1 MERVLQKEPQL
12 KYWNWLN
19 KLKDQFK
26 IKALSFIGRCVF
38 QLLFLLNKVKIH
50 GEDNL
55 LQLAKA
61 GKPIMV
67 CVWHGRLLFPS
78 WYIRLKMTNLH
89 AIASRHS
96 DAEIM
101 ARILKHWGYSLIRG
115 STRKGGK
122 AVVQKMADVFKN
134 GGIVAVT
141 NDGPKGPPKIAKA
154 GSTGL
159 AIKYNVN
166 MITITGSA
174 TKYWQMK
181 SWDKFMLPKPFGRID
196 ILVAPPLQIDIPPAN
211 NEEEIKL
218 LSDYMNHYQ
227 DEVDRMTGKI

>member
-1 MERVLQKEPQL
+1 M
-12 KYWNWLN
+12 
-19 KLKDQFK
+19 
-26 IKALSFIGRCVF
+26 KAFSFVGRWIF

-50 GEDNL
+50 GGNNL
-55 LQLAKA
+55 FKLAKA

-89 AIASRHS
+89 AIASHHS

-101 ARILKHWGYSLIRG
+101 ARILKHWGYGLIRG
-115 STRKGGK
+115 STKKGGK
-122 AVVQKMADVFKN
+122 AVVSQMIDTFKK
-134 GGIVAVT
+134 GGIIAIT
-141 NDGPKGPPKIAKA
+141 NDGPKGPSRISKP
-154 GSTGL
+154 GSTGVAL
-159 AIKYNVN
+159 KYNVN

>member
-1 MERVLQKEPQL
+1 M
-12 KYWNWLN
+12 
-19 KLKDQFK
+19 KDQFK
-26 IKALSFIGRCVF
+26 MKALSFIGRCVF
-38 QLLFLLNKVKIH
+38 QLLFLLNKIKIH

-55 LQLAKA
+55 LQLAQA

-78 WYIRLKMTNLH
+78 WYIRLNMTNLH

-101 ARILKHWGYSLIRG
+101 ARILKHWGYNLIRG

-122 AVVQKMADVFKN
+122 AVVQKMANVFKN

-141 NDGPKGPPKIAKA
+141 NDGPKGPPRIAKA

-174 TKYWQMK
+174 TQYWQMK

-211 NEEEIKL
+211 NEEEVKL

>member
-26 IKALSFIGRCVF
+26 MKALSFIGRCVF

-174 TKYWQMK
+174 TQYWQMK

>member
-1 MERVLQKEPQL
+1 M
-12 KYWNWLN
+12 
-19 KLKDQFK
+19 KL
-26 IKALSFIGRCVF
+26 ICLSFIGRWVF
-38 QLLFLLNKVKIH
+38 QLLFFLNKVKIH
-50 GEDNL
+50 GEENL
-55 LQLAKA
+55 LKLAKS

-67 CVWHGRLLFPS
+67 CVWHGRLVFPS

-89 AIASRHS
+89 AIASHHS

-101 ARILKHWGYSLIRG
+101 ARILKHWGYGLIRG
-115 STRKGGK
+115 STKKGGK
-122 AVVQKMADVFKN
+122 GVVLEMAEVFRN

-141 NDGPKGPPKIAKA
+141 NDGPKGPPRIAKA

-166 MITITGSA
+166 MVTITGSA
-174 TKYWQMK
+174 TKSWQVK
-181 SWDKFMLPKPFGRID
+181 SWDRFMLPKPFGRID
-196 ILVAPPLQIDIPPAN
+196 IMVSPPLEIATPLAN

>member
-1 MERVLQKEPQL
+1 M
-12 KYWNWLN
+12 
-19 KLKDQFK
+19 KL
-26 IKALSFIGRCVF
+26 IWLSFIGRWVF
-38 QLLFLLNKVKIH
+38 QLLFFLNKVKIH
-50 GEDNL
+50 GEENL
-55 LQLAKA
+55 LKLAKA

-67 CVWHGRLLFPS
+67 CVWHGRLVFPS
-78 WYIRLKMTNLH
+78 WYIRLKITNLH
-89 AIASRHS
+89 AIASHHS

-101 ARILKHWGYSLIRG
+101 ARILKHWGYCLIRG
-115 STRKGGK
+115 STKKGGK
-122 AVVQKMADVFKN
+122 AVVLEMAEVFRN

-166 MITITGSA
+166 MVTITGSA
-174 TKYWQMK
+174 TKFWQMK
-181 SWDKFMLPKPFGRID
+181 SWDRFMLPKPFGRID
-196 ILVAPPLQIDIPPAN
+196 IMVSPPLEIATPPAN

-218 LSDYMNHYQ
+218 LSDYMNLYQ

>member
-1 MERVLQKEPQL
+1 MRGLQKEPQL

-26 IKALSFIGRCVF
+26 MKALSFIGRCVF

-96 DAEIM
+96 DAEIR
-101 ARILKHWGYSLIRG
+101 ARILRHWGYSLIRG

-159 AIKYNVN
+159 AIKYDVN

-196 ILVAPPLQIDIPPAN
+196 ILVAPPLQIDIPPKN

-227 DEVDRMTGKI
+227 DEVDRMTDKI

>member
-1 MERVLQKEPQL
+1 MLQKEPQL

-26 IKALSFIGRCVF
+26 IKALSFIGRGVF
-38 QLLFLLNKVKIH
+38 QSLFLLNKVKIH

-78 WYIRLKMTNLH
+78 WYIRLKTTNLH

-115 STRKGGK
+115 STRRGGK

-141 NDGPKGPPKIAKA
+141 NDGPKGPPRIAKA

-196 ILVAPPLQIDIPPAN
+196 ILVSPPLQIDIPPAN

-218 LSDYMNHYQ
+218 LSDYMNYYQ

>member
-61 GKPIMV
+61 GKPIMI

-101 ARILKHWGYSLIRG
+101 ARILRHWGYSLIRG

-227 DEVDRMTGKI
+227 DEVDRITNKI

>member
-1 MERVLQKEPQL
+1 MKV
-12 KYWNWLN
+12 
-19 KLKDQFK
+19 
-26 IKALSFIGRCVF
+26 LSFIGRCVF
-38 QLLFLLNKVKIH
+38 QLLFLFNKVKVH

-55 LQLAKA
+55 LQLAKE

-89 AIASRHS
+89 AIASHHS

-101 ARILKHWGYSLIRG
+101 ARILKRCGYSLIRG

-141 NDGPKGPPKIAKA
+141 NDGPKGPPRIAKA

-159 AIKYNVN
+159 AIKYDVN

-174 TKYWQMK
+174 TKYWQIK

-211 NEEEIKL
+211 NEEEVKL